1 MSDYS
6 LVGLWRLVVGGIVV
20 QTQRRHCMQLALD
33 EVLCPLPV
41 VDVFVL
47 TIARRLNNTIYVLLL
62 PLVLEKKP
70 IFDII
75 ATVFIGRDHKGEIN
89 GFLNIELP
97 MRYF

>member
-6 LVGLWRLVVGGIVV
+6 LVGLWRRLVVGGIVV

-41 VDVFVL
+41 VDVVVL
-47 TIARRLNNTIYVLLL
+47 AIGRRLNTIYVLLL